1 MEGFMNEERGAEMD
15 CDDKHSLARK
25 YALYTRAYSEA
36 VDKLVA
42 VSSLATRSEWELA
55 WDLAGRARLL
65 CDEVRNQLEV
75 HTAEHGC

>member
-1 MEGFMNEERGAEMD
+1 MD

-55 WDLAGRARLL
+55 WDLTARAQLL
-65 CDEVRNQLEV
+65 CNETLNRLQA

>member
-15 CDDKHSLARK
+15 CDDKHSLRRK

-36 VDKLVA
+36 VGKLVA

-55 WDLAGRARLL
+55 WDLAARAQLL
-65 CDEVRNQLEV
+65 CNDTRNQLQE

>member
-1 MEGFMNEERGAEMD
+1 MD
-15 CDDKHSLARK
+15 CDDKHSLVQK
-25 YALYTRAYSEA
+25 HILYVRAYSEA

-55 WDLAGRARLL
+55 WDLANRARLL
-65 CDEVRNQLEV
+65 CVEVRNQLQE